1 MYIEHRLGI
10 DLDAK
15 GGLNIVSQPLLV
27 RLLDGCPLLLEFW
40 VVSVFQE
47 TLELLEILEPLGF
60 GDLESLGDEG
70 GETGVA
76 LIEPAA
82 GSH

>member
-1 MYIEHRLGI
+1 MHIEHRLAV

-15 GGLNIVSQPLLV
+15 GGLNIVSQPLFV
-27 RLLDGCPLLLEFW
+27 RLLDGRPLLLELGI
-40 VVSVFQE
+40 VGVFQKASQ
-47 TLELLEILEPLGF
+47 LLEILEPLRL
-60 GDLESLGDEG
+60 GDFESLSYEG

-82 GSH
+82 RSH

>member
-1 MYIEHRLGI
+1 VHVEHRLGI

-27 RLLDGCPLLLEFW
+27 RLLDDGPLLLELGIIG
-40 VVSVFQE
+40 VFE
-47 TLELLEILEPLGF
+47 KTLEFLEILEPLRL
-60 GDLESLGDEG
+60 GDLEGLSDEG

-76 LIEPAA
+76 LINPAA